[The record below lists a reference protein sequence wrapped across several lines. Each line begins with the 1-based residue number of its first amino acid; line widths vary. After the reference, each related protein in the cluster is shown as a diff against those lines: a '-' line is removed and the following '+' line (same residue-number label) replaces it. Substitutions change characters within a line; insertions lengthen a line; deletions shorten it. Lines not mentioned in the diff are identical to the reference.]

1 MGFAV
6 VAEEVQ
12 RLADSSAQAA
22 EDVAGTV
29 KAFRAQIAE
38 VGITMAAGRGKVRGV
53 EGVAHAA
60 AAALENIVNAVDEVE
75 HAGRQVSRDATG
87 NLKAAQAIQRAIAE
101 VASQARSHAGSSD
114 QVMAAAEAQGAST
127 EEMAAQAA
135 ELNQAAERLRALGQ
149 GFKV

>member
-60 AAALENIVNAVDEVE
+60 AGALENIVNAVDEVE

-87 NLKAAQAIQRAIAE
+87 NLKEAQAIQRAIAE

-114 QVMAAAEAQGAST
+114 QVMAAGVQGCYRESEGGPGDPAGHRRGGQSGPV
-127 EEMAAQAA
+127 AR
-135 ELNQAAERLRALGQ
+135 RLQ
-149 GFKV
+149 